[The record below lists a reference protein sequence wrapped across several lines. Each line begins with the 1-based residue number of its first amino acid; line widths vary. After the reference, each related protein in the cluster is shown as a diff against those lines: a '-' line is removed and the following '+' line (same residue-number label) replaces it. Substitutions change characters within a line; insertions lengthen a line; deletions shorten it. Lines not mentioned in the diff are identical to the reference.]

1 MGEGQGQQV
10 LERKPK
16 IGDGDTE
23 TYPNYRVIL
32 LNDDHN
38 TFEHVASCLMKHI
51 PAMSSDKAWN
61 LTNQVHNEGAAT
73 VWCGPKEVAELYYEL
88 LKQEGLTAT
97 MEPDA

>member
-10 LERKPK
+10 IEKKPS
-16 IGDGDTE
+16 IGDTE

-38 TFEHVASCLMKHI
+38 TFEHVAHCLMKHI
-51 PAMSSDKAWN
+51 PAMSSDRAWG
-61 LTNQVHNEGAAT
+61 LTNQVHFEGAAT
-73 VWCGPKEVAELYYEL
+73 VWCGPREVAELYYEL

-97 MEPDA
+97 IEPDA